1 MRENKYLED
10 LGKPFPISDVL
21 WRFQYLDKVKLEG
34 FAVPYIDARA
44 IADRLDNV
52 VGQNRWKD
60 SYTEWHGGG
69 DDKVTAQ
76 LCTIY
81 VYDDEIN
88 EWIGKTDGA
97 ENTDIEPVKGG
108 LSDSFKRAAVKWNIG
123 RYLYKFQT
131 QWVSAEKQGKNFV
144 IAKSAK
150 PKLRSVYLDTV
161 KDIFGEET
169 AACIANIERE
179 AEEKRNKA
187 SVGDGNHETAKKTN
201 ANQEKQQYAQK
212 PQEEQQQPQNT
223 SPVYEVSNVKVENK
237 ETGVQTT
244 LELSDGNKKYRLYMR
259 GSDKR
264 LKTGAKIT
272 KVRAERKENIYGAF
286 NMLNGFE
293 MAA

>member
-1 MRENKYLED
+1 MSENKYLEK
-10 LGKPFPISDVL
+10 LGEPFPISDVL

-44 IADRLDNV
+44 IADRLDKV

-150 PKLRSVYLDTV
+150 SKLRSVYLDTV

-212 PQEEQQQPQNT
+212 PQEEQQQSQNT

>member
-1 MRENKYLED
+1 MRENKYFEA

-21 WRFQYLDKVKLEG
+21 WRFQYLDKVKLKG

-44 IADRLDNV
+44 IADRLDSV

-60 SYTEWHGGG
+60 SYTEWHGGSEK
-69 DDKVTAQ
+69 KVSAQ

-81 VYDDEIN
+81 IYDDEIK

-131 QWVSAEKQGKNFV
+131 QWVDAEQQGKNFV
-144 IAKSAK
+144 IAKADK
-150 PKLRSVYLDTV
+150 EKLNSVYIDTV
-161 KDIFGEET
+161 KDLFGEET
-169 AACIANIERE
+169 AACIANIERD
-179 AEEKRNKA
+179 AENRRKNQY
-187 SVGDGNHETAKKTN
+187 SGN
-201 ANQEKQQYAQK
+201 ANKK
-212 PQEEQQQPQNT
+212 PQKETPQNT
-223 SPVYEVSNVKVENK
+223 QQSVQEPQTQQNSQQEVPVYEVSNVKVENK
-237 ETGVQTT
+237 ETGAQTT
-244 LELSDGNKKYRLYMR
+244 VELLNGQKKYRLYMR
-259 GSDKR
+259 GADER
-264 LKTGAKIT
+264 LKPGAKIT
-272 KVRAERKENIYGAF
+272 KLRAERKENAYGAF